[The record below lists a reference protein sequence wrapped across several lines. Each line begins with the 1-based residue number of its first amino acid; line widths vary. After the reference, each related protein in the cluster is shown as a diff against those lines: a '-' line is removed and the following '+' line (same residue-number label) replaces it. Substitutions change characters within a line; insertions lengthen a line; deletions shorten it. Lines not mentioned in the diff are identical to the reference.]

1 MVGGEQE
8 ITIQPPPTPP
18 MERRWRTLR
27 NGARAFG
34 QVVGQFFGVTED
46 SQAGNSETVGWAEIA
61 QQSAQVCVCVCC
73 TSYFYMCTHRQVP
86 SNS

>member
-8 ITIQPPPTPP
+8 VTIQPPPTPP
-18 MERRWRTLR
+18 MERRLRTLR

-61 QQSAQVCVCVCC
+61 QQSAQVCVSLCLLCV
-73 TSYFYMCTHRQVP
+73 
-86 SNS
+86 